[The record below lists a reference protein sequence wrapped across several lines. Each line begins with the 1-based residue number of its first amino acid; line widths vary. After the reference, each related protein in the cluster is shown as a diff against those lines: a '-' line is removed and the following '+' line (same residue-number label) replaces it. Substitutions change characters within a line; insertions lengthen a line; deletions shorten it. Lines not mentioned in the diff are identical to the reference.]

1 MSDTD
6 LARIMFDAYGAH
18 CEWKAWDGRPMPTW
32 EAINDAVRSHWVAA
46 ATAAREA
53 LRMADAQSGEV
64 DL

>member
-1 MSDTD
+1 MSDAD

-18 CEWKAWDGRPMPTW
+18 CDWKAWDGRPMPTW
-32 EAINDAVRSHWVAA
+32 EAVNDAVRSHWVAA